1 MEPVR
6 ITGEQKL
13 GAVILVLG
21 VLVIVATQ
29 GEIER
34 YPHQAVNVNPG
45 PGYIGP
51 LEFEILEAP
60 SYILY
65 QQMSGVAMS
74 SSGFTLLLSGWLRP
88 RYKNQFV
95 GKT

>member
-1 MEPVR
+1 MG

-13 GAVILVLG
+13 GVVILVIG
-21 VLVIVATQ
+21 VLVMVATQ

-34 YPHQAVNVNPG
+34 YPHQAVNINPG

-60 SYILY
+60 SYLLY
-65 QQMSGVAMS
+65 LQMSGVAMS

-88 RYKNQFV
+88 HEKERV
-95 GKT
+95 EGRT